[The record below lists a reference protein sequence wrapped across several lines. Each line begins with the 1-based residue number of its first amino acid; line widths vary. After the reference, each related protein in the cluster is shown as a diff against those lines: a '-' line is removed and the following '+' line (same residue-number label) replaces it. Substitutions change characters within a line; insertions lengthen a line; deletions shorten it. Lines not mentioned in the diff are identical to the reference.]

1 MKVFLNIIKKV
12 LLIILFMLIEFLIIV
27 FLSIAIDPSS
37 DGIWPVLTIM
47 VLWLITIFLIGFPN
61 LFVNLR
67 NIYSKAKNSPNANS
81 TSKVKSAPLEERL
94 GSIEKL
100 NKERQNKSVEQIR
113 KEKILDKYQFEIFG
127 QYLTADINLVG
138 EKYDNRQEI
147 IETMTKDSKITFNFS
162 TYNDKPCIEIKYDK
176 NIIGYLPQ
184 EFVNLI
190 MPAKDFVKSVKIKSI
205 FDYDGDLNV
214 SIYFRVSKDA
224 QEILENIGL
233 YINLDFYEEDE
244 GDDEI

>member
-100 NKERQNKSVEQIR
+100 NKERQNKSAEQIR

-147 IETMTKDSKITFNFS
+147 IGTMTKDSKITYNFS

-176 NIIGYLPQ
+176 KLIGYLPQ
-184 EFVNLI
+184 EFVDLI
-190 MPAKDFVKSVKIKSI
+190 LPAKDFVKNVKIKSI

-224 QEILENIGL
+224 QDILENIGL
-233 YINLDFYEEDE
+233 YIDLDFYEEDE
-244 GDDEI
+244 DVE